1 VLGTRTCFEFLS
13 STIHVD
19 VNMLEA
25 VREAFMSVALR
36 VRADRDTLEGK
47 KYVSGIGSPV
57 L

>member
-1 VLGTRTCFEFLS
+1 MLGTRTCFEFLS